1 MKNIQL
7 WNLIVQ
13 LYNHKIIQVYI
24 FFAEENILL
33 DISTQTL
40 PSWRTS
46 YLNITEVIK
55 QLNIIKVKEKLKLKK
70 KKEDMPFDF

>member
-1 MKNIQL
+1 M

-46 YLNITEVIK
+46 YLNITKVIK